1 MIVKK
6 DWDLLKIHSGNGF
19 LKYNSYA
26 NFQIKSQISISS
38 RTTKMVTNN
47 DTLNTI

>member
-26 NFQIKSQISISS
+26 NFQIKSHKVSPQEQL
-38 RTTKMVTNN
+38 KW
-47 DTLNTI
+47 